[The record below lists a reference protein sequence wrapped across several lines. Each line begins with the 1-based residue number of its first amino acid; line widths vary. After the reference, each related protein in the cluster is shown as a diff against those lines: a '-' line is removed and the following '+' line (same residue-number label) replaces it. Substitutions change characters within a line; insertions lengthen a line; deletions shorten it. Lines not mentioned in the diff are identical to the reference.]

1 MPVQFRDYYETL
13 GVPKTASDEEIRS
26 AFRKLARKHHPDV
39 AKDKKAAEE
48 KFKEINEAYEV
59 LGDPEKRK
67 KYDQLGA
74 DWNRPGG
81 FQPPPGWQWEAQQ
94 PGGGFYQWGGD
105 GGGVQFEFGGTGF
118 SDFFEAFFGGGRG
131 RSAFGGFG
139 GRQATAERGADVE
152 ADIMVTLEE
161 ALRGSTRT
169 VSLRRAGSNKVENYQ
184 VKIPRGVHE
193 GQRIRL
199 RGQGEA
205 GVRGGKSGDLFLR
218 VRLARHPDFAVEGS
232 DLIHEVKIEPWRAV
246 LGSELVVPALE
257 GSVRLKVPPGTQG
270 GQRFRLRE
278 RGLPGVSG
286 KRGDLYVDVQINVPK
301 KLTER
306 ECERGIVFG
315 GSGNGEATVAN
326 KVHSVR
332 CALCW
337 SEESARLSRQHN
349 DANVLSIGQRLIP
362 EDLALNIVRIWLE
375 TGFDGG
381 RHERRVAMLNA
392 M

>member
-13 GVPKTASDEEIRS
+13 GVPKTASEDEIRS
-26 AFRKLARKHHPDV
+26 AFRKLARKYHPDV

-81 FQPPPGWQWEAQQ
+81 FQPPPEWQGQQ
-94 PGGGFYQWGGD
+94 PPGGGFYQWGGD
-105 GGGVQFEFGGTGF
+105 GGGGVEFEFGGTGF

-139 GRQATAERGADVE
+139 GRAATAERGADVE

-161 ALRGSTRT
+161 ALHGSTRT
-169 VSLRRAGSNKVENYQ
+169 VSLRRAGSDKVEQYQ
-184 VKIPRGVHE
+184 VKIPRGVRE

-205 GVRGGKSGDLFLR
+205 GAGGGKSGDLFLR
-218 VRLARHPDFAVEGS
+218 VRLARHPDFSVEGS
-232 DLIHEVKIEPWRAV
+232 DLIHEVRIQPSQAV
-246 LGSELVVPALE
+246 LGGELLVPTLE
-257 GSVRLKVPPGTQG
+257 GKVRLKIPSGTQG

-286 KRGDLYVDVQINVPK
+286 KRGDLYVVVQINIPK

-306 ECERGIVFG
+306 ERELWGELAKLLG
-315 GSGNGEATVAN
+315 G
-326 KVHSVR
+326 
-332 CALCW
+332 
-337 SEESARLSRQHN
+337 
-349 DANVLSIGQRLIP
+349 
-362 EDLALNIVRIWLE
+362 
-375 TGFDGG
+375 
-381 RHERRVAMLNA
+381 
-392 M
+392 

>member
-1 MPVQFRDYYETL
+1 MAVQFRDYYETL
-13 GVPKTASDEEIRS
+13 GVPKTASEDEIRT

-59 LGDPEKRK
+59 LSDAEKRK

-74 DWNRPGG
+74 GWNQPGG
-81 FQPPPGWQWEAQQ
+81 FQPPPGWGTQQ
-94 PGGGFYQWGGD
+94 PGGGFQQWQWGG
-105 GGGVQFEFGGTGF
+105 GENGGVEFEFGGTGF

-161 ALRGSTRT
+161 ALHGSTRT

-199 RGQGEA
+199 AGQGEA

-218 VRLARHPDFAVEGS
+218 VRLAKHPDFSVEGS
-232 DLIHEVKIEPWRAV
+232 DLVHEVKIEPWQAV
-246 LGSELVVPALE
+246 LGSELLVPTLE
-257 GSVRLKVPPGTQG
+257 GNVRLKIPPGTHG
-270 GQRFRLRE
+270 GQRFRLRG
-278 RGLPGVSG
+278 RGLPSTSG
-286 KRGDLYVDVQINVPK
+286 TRGNLYVDVQINVPK

-306 ECERGIVFG
+306 EREVWRELAKLHG
-315 GSGNGEATVAN
+315 G
-326 KVHSVR
+326 
-332 CALCW
+332 
-337 SEESARLSRQHN
+337 
-349 DANVLSIGQRLIP
+349 
-362 EDLALNIVRIWLE
+362 
-375 TGFDGG
+375 
-381 RHERRVAMLNA
+381 
-392 M
+392 

>member
-13 GVPKTASDEEIRS
+13 GVPKTATEDEIRT

-59 LGDPEKRK
+59 LSDSEKRK

-81 FQPPPGWQWEAQQ
+81 FQPPRGWGAQT
-94 PGGGFYQWGGD
+94 PEGGFYQWGGD
-105 GGGVQFEFGGTGF
+105 GGVQFEFGGTGF

-161 ALRGSTRT
+161 ALHGSTRT
-169 VSLRRAGSNKVENYQ
+169 VSLRRAGSNKVESYQ

-199 RGQGEA
+199 AGQGEA

-218 VRLARHPDFAVEGS
+218 VRLARHPDFSVEGS
-232 DLIHEVKIEPWRAV
+232 DLIHEVK
-246 LGSELVVPALE
+246 
-257 GSVRLKVPPGTQG
+257 
-270 GQRFRLRE
+270 
-278 RGLPGVSG
+278 
-286 KRGDLYVDVQINVPK
+286 
-301 KLTER
+301 
-306 ECERGIVFG
+306 
-315 GSGNGEATVAN
+315 
-326 KVHSVR
+326 
-332 CALCW
+332 
-337 SEESARLSRQHN
+337 
-349 DANVLSIGQRLIP
+349 
-362 EDLALNIVRIWLE
+362 
-375 TGFDGG
+375 
-381 RHERRVAMLNA
+381 
-392 M
+392 

>member
-13 GVPKTASDEEIRS
+13 GVQKTATEDEIRS
-26 AFRKLARKHHPDV
+26 AFRKLARKYHPDV

-59 LGDPEKRK
+59 LGDTEKRK

-74 DWNRPGG
+74 DWNQPGG
-81 FQPPPGWQWEAQQ
+81 FQPPPDWQRQAQQ
-94 PGGGFYQWGGD
+94 PGGGFHQWGGD
-105 GGGVQFEFGGTGF
+105 GGGVQFEFDGTGF

-161 ALRGSTRT
+161 ALQGSTRT
-169 VSLRRAGSNKVENYQ
+169 VSLRRAGSDKVENYQ

-205 GVRGGKSGDLFLR
+205 GMRGGKSGDLFLR
-218 VRLARHPDFAVEGS
+218 VRLARHPDFTVEGS
-232 DLIHEVKIEPWRAV
+232 DLIHELKIQPWQAV
-246 LGSELVVPALE
+246 LGTELVVPTLE
-257 GSVRLKVPPGTQG
+257 ANVRLKIPPGTQG

-278 RGLPGVSG
+278 RGLPTASG
-286 KRGDLYVDVQINVPK
+286 KRGDLYVVVQINVPK

-306 ECERGIVFG
+306 ERQIW
-315 GSGNGEATVAN
+315 GE
-326 KVHSVR
+326 
-332 CALCW
+332 
-337 SEESARLSRQHN
+337 
-349 DANVLSIGQRLIP
+349 
-362 EDLALNIVRIWLE
+362 LAKLH
-375 TGFDGG
+375 G
-381 RHERRVAMLNA
+381 A
-392 M
+392 

>member
-13 GVPKTASDEEIRS
+13 GVPKTATEDEIRS

-59 LGDPEKRK
+59 LGDPEKRA

-74 DWNRPGG
+74 DWNRP
-81 FQPPPGWQWEAQQ
+81 
-94 PGGGFYQWGGD
+94 
-105 GGGVQFEFGGTGF
+105 
-118 SDFFEAFFGGGRG
+118 
-131 RSAFGGFG
+131 GGFG

-161 ALRGSTRT
+161 ALNGSTRT

-184 VKIPRGVHE
+184 VKIPRGVRE

-199 RGQGEA
+199 AGQGEA

-218 VRLARHPDFAVEGS
+218 VRLARHPDFSVEGS

-246 LGSELVVPALE
+246 LGSELLVPTLE
-257 GSVRLKVPPGTQG
+257 GKVRLKIPPGTQG

-286 KRGDLYVDVQINVPK
+286 KRGDLYVEVQINVPK
-301 KLTER
+301 KLSER
-306 ECERGIVFG
+306 EREIW
-315 GSGNGEATVAN
+315 NE
-326 KVHSVR
+326 
-332 CALCW
+332 
-337 SEESARLSRQHN
+337 
-349 DANVLSIGQRLIP
+349 
-362 EDLALNIVRIWLE
+362 LAKLH
-375 TGFDGG
+375 G
-381 RHERRVAMLNA
+381 A
-392 M
+392 

>member
-1 MPVQFRDYYETL
+1 MLALDPNIPGQSSQPFRSEAAPHDQPDQCHDEADDDHKFSQFAHHIEKVARIAQRHKVGEPMPVQFRDYYETL

-199 RGQGEA
+199 AGQGEA
-205 GVRGGKSGDLFLR
+205 GIRGGKSGDLFLR
-218 VRLARHPDFAVEGS
+218 VRLARHPDFSVEGS
-232 DLIHEVKIEPWRAV
+232 DLIHDVKIEPWRAV
-246 LGSELVVPALE
+246 LGSELVVPTLE
-257 GSVRLKVPPGTQG
+257 GNVRLKIPPGTQG

-306 ECERGIVFG
+306 EKEIWRELAKLQG
-315 GSGNGEATVAN
+315 G
-326 KVHSVR
+326 
-332 CALCW
+332 
-337 SEESARLSRQHN
+337 
-349 DANVLSIGQRLIP
+349 
-362 EDLALNIVRIWLE
+362 
-375 TGFDGG
+375 
-381 RHERRVAMLNA
+381 
-392 M
+392 

>member
-13 GVPKTASDEEIRS
+13 GVPKTATEDEIRS
-26 AFRKLARKHHPDV
+26 ALRKLARKYHPDV

-81 FQPPPGWQWEAQQ
+81 FQPPPGWQWEGQQ
-94 PGGGFYQWGGD
+94 P

-139 GRQATAERGADVE
+139 GRAATAERGADVE

-161 ALRGSTRT
+161 ALHGSTRT

-218 VRLARHPDFAVEGS
+218 VRLARHPDFSVEGS

-246 LGSELVVPALE
+246 LGSELVVPTLE
-257 GSVRLKVPPGTQG
+257 GNVRLKIPPGTQG

-286 KRGDLYVDVQINVPK
+286 KRGDLYVVVQINVPK

-306 ECERGIVFG
+306 EKEIWRELAKLHG
-315 GSGNGEATVAN
+315 G
-326 KVHSVR
+326 
-332 CALCW
+332 
-337 SEESARLSRQHN
+337 
-349 DANVLSIGQRLIP
+349 
-362 EDLALNIVRIWLE
+362 
-375 TGFDGG
+375 
-381 RHERRVAMLNA
+381 
-392 M
+392 